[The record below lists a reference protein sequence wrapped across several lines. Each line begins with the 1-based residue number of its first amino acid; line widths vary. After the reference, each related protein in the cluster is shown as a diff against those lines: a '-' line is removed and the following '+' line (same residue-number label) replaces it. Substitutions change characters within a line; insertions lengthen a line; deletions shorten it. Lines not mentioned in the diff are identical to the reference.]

1 MPNHI
6 HIYHNKDA
14 LELFSEPKK
23 EELRNACSPGV
34 AINTASILLAISH
47 GRVL

>member
-1 MPNHI
+1 M

-14 LELFSEPKK
+14 LELFSEPNKK
-23 EELRNACSPGV
+23 VLRNACSPAV